1 MADKVN
7 LKAYFDRIGFAGSIA
22 PTLATLE
29 ALHALHPAVI
39 PFENLNP
46 LMGLPVTLDQPSLE
60 KKLLNEKRGG
70 YCFEHNT
77 LLSRVLVDLD
87 FTVRPLLAR
96 VVWTDATG
104 IDRPPSHMLLLVE
117 ISGQNYIADVGFG
130 GLTLSAPLRLRADVE
145 QQTPH
150 EIFKLTQEDGA
161 WTLNVKIEE
170 EFKPVYVFTLD
181 TADDAVIASINHDVA
196 TGENSPFISE
206 LRVALAPQ
214 GKRLKLHDARYTEHV
229 LGDEPVKTE
238 LTTWEDIKQVLSA
251 NFGLNLPPADLIDPV
266 LSRFAPARPE
276 LVAPVES
283 EA

>member
-39 PFENLNP
+39 PFENLSP
-46 LMGLPVTLDQPSLE
+46 LMGAPVTLDQHSLE
-60 KKLLNEKRGG
+60 KKLLSEKRGG

-77 LLSRVLVDLD
+77 LLARVLEDLD
-87 FTVRPLLAR
+87 YAVRPLLAR

-104 IDRPPSHMLLLVE
+104 IDRPPSHMVLLVE
-117 ISGQNYIADVGFG
+117 ISGQSYIADVGFG

-150 EIFKLTQEDGA
+150 EIYKITQEDGA
-161 WTLNVKIEE
+161 WTLLVKIDDA
-170 EFKPVYVFTLD
+170 FKPVYVFNLEKV
-181 TADDAVIASINHDVA
+181 DDAQLAAINREVS
-196 TGENSPFISE
+196 TGEGSPFRSE

-214 GKRLKLHDARYTEHV
+214 GKRLKLHNTRYTEHV
-229 LGDEPVKTE
+229 FGQEPLKTE
-238 LTTWEDIKQVLSA
+238 LTSWEDIKRVLSA
-251 NFGLNLPPADLIDPV
+251 EFGVNLPSADIIDPV
-266 LSRFAPARPE
+266 LARFAPSPPVAAP
-276 LVAPVES
+276 LVED